1 MKIAYKTGL
10 ATSAVVRFFTN
21 ATTGVISDYSRG
33 VRDGAVK
40 AQPLP
45 VENIDEQIKEELSSS
60 EHEVKNPRKTTGNN
74 NFKIL
79 NFFISFYLD

>member
-33 VRDGAVK
+33 VRDGSVK

-45 VENIDEQIKEELSSS
+45 FENIDEQIKEELSSS
-60 EHEVKNPRKTTGNN
+60 ELVQPELPGMNTQGA
-74 NFKIL
+74 
-79 NFFISFYLD
+79 S